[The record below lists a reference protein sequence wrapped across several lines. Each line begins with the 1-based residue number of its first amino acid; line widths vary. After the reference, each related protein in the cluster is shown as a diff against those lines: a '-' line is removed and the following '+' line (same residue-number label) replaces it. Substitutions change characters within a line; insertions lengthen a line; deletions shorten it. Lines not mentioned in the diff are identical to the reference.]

1 MPVWL
6 EWTLIGIAAAGAVL
20 GMLLNRILRSR
31 NEQRFQDKYDPV
43 RLQREEAMYV
53 PAQPPHKT

>member
-20 GMLLNRILRSR
+20 GMLLNHIWRSR
-31 NEQRFQDKYDPV
+31 SAQRFQDKYDPV
-43 RLQREEAMYV
+43 RLQREESMYI
-53 PAQPPHKT
+53 PAEPPHKE